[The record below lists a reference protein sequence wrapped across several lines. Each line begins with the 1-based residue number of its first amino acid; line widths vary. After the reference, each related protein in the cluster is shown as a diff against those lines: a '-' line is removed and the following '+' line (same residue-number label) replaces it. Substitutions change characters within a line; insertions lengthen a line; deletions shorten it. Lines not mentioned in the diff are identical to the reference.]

1 MSDSANIYSEVKEET
16 MMELN
21 ELREHLE
28 ITGTIDWDM
37 TPEDAVTQYL
47 EWGNA
52 SAHGYR
58 NVVRSKS
65 DVSTYFLINTWND
78 SPKIYLV
85 RRNSDDAV
93 DLAAIDIPDRFK
105 DRFMGTDGQVKGIYP
120 LNDEIRGWLQQE
132 LYES

>member
-1 MSDSANIYSEVKEET
+1 

-65 DVSTYFLINTWND
+65 DVSTYFLINAWDD

-105 DRFMGTDGQVKGIYP
+105 DHFMETDGQVKGIYP
-120 LNDEIRGWLQQE
+120 LNDEIRAWLQQE